1 VTGRRLIGPLAA
13 VAVLAAAGGA
23 GAHELDHAVTRGS
36 AVVVEFRF
44 PDGTPFSYESF
55 EVTPPAEETPFA
67 VGRTDAL
74 GRVVFLPDRE
84 GDWRVRVFSE
94 DGHGADIVVP
104 ASPAEMGE
112 GGAPAGAAAAG
123 AVAGTSRASRIALG
137 IGIILGAFGIIG
149 MTRGRSRKT

>member
-1 VTGRRLIGPLAA
+1 MIARRFTGRLAA
-13 VAVLAAAGGA
+13 MAFLMTAAAGGA
-23 GAHELDHAVTRGS
+23 GAHEIDHTVSRGS
-36 AVVVEFRF
+36 AVAIDFHF

-55 EVTPPAEETPFA
+55 EVIPPAEETPFA

-104 ASPAEMGE
+104 ASPAAGSE
-112 GGAPAGAAAAG
+112 GAPFDGVAADSG
-123 AVAGTSRASRIALG
+123 MPRASRIALAL
-137 IGIILGAFGIIG
+137 GIILGIFGIIG
-149 MTRGRSRKT
+149 MIQGRRREP